1 MIHIVLCLFFQIPTI
16 TLPPKIMGSPGEFIS
31 IPSKTESKIV
41 KWVSLDKGLNL
52 FPTDLLKDTRTL
64 VVVSNAEGV
73 YRVFAYTGDVAGPS
87 DPAVTTVYI
96 GVGVDPTVPPVPV
109 PDDKKTD
116 INLAAKKEDPVAVD
130 WLSRFYTELA
140 LEVQKVDYEIVGDVF
155 KTAKVAINK
164 QFKPEEMT
172 ALRSLIGKRLN
183 DRLPKDSDQ
192 KLDKA
197 IRDLMTKEFNQIA
210 KELK

>member
-1 MIHIVLCLFFQIPTI
+1 MIHILLCLFFQVPTI
-16 TLPPKIMGSPGEFIS
+16 SLPPKIFGSPGEFIS

-41 KWVSLDKGLNL
+41 KWVSLDKGINL

-64 VVVSNAEGV
+64 VVTSSIEGA

-96 GVGVDPTVPPVPV
+96 GVAPDPDPATPPVPV
-109 PDDKKTD
+109 PNND
-116 INLAAKKEDPVAVD
+116 INAASKKEDSVSVD

-140 LEVQKVDYEIVGDVF
+140 LECQKPDYDTVADIF

-164 QFKPEEMT
+164 QFKPEEM
-172 ALRSLIGKRLN
+172 ADLRALIGKRLN
-183 DRLPKDSDQ
+183 AKLPKDSDQ

-197 IRDLMTKEFNQIA
+197 IRDLMAKEFNQIA